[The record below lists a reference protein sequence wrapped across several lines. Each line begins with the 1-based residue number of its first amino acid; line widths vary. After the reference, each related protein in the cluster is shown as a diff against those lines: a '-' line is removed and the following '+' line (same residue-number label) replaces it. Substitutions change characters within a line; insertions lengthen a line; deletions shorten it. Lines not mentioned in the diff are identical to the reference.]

1 MAGFEAFDRELRIA
15 TAGLSREAISK
26 ELARFA
32 RAELAKA
39 ISAGASPQYEIF
51 VNGRPGLVE
60 ENVIAPGPIVYE
72 FTNWPLLINATLAEL
87 KARAPRASGR
97 LASSFIVIVGGKQLV
112 DFSGIPAD
120 AEIIITNFQPYVR
133 KAEAGL
139 LKIPRRR
146 LFDGTK
152 NAMARRFRD
161 AFKFE
166 TRFLDIKPG
175 VHSMIPY
182 VLKGGGRRRDRR
194 AGQPL
199 NYPAIIINA
208 L

>member
-72 FTNWPLLINATLAEL
+72 FTNWPLLINAALAEL

-97 LASSFIVIVGGKQLV
+97 FAH
-112 DFSGIPAD
+112 AD
-120 AEIIITNFQPYVR
+120 RHVAE
-133 KAEAGL
+133 
-139 LKIPRRR
+139 
-146 LFDGTK
+146 
-152 NAMARRFRD
+152 M
-161 AFKFE
+161 
-166 TRFLDIKPG
+166 
-175 VHSMIPY
+175 
-182 VLKGGGRRRDRR
+182 
-194 AGQPL
+194 
-199 NYPAIIINA
+199 
-208 L
+208 